1 MLVGIL
7 NLNYGNIHNV
17 KKILKIL
24 RVDFKSI
31 SKPKDF
37 IDISH
42 LIIPG
47 VGSYKQCMKKIISHK
62 IINVL
67 KDTVKKKPVL
77 AICLGMQILFEE
89 SSENGKT
96 KGLGILKGKV
106 VKLNELNS
114 NIKCPNFGFYK
125 LQIKKK
131 FNFLKNKKFYF
142 ANSYYCKIKKN
153 NSSQV
158 LYLDDSLIKIPG
170 FLKHKNILATQFHP
184 ELSRIDGIKIYKRFL
199 DNKW

>member
-1 MLVGIL
+1 
-7 NLNYGNIHNV
+7 
-17 KKILKIL
+17 
-24 RVDFKSI
+24 
-31 SKPKDF
+31 
-37 IDISH
+37 
-42 LIIPG
+42 
-47 VGSYKQCMKKIISHK
+47 MKKIISHK

-131 FNFLKNKKFYF
+131 FNF
-142 ANSYYCKIKKN
+142 
-153 NSSQV
+153 
-158 LYLDDSLIKIPG
+158 
-170 FLKHKNILATQFHP
+170 
-184 ELSRIDGIKIYKRFL
+184 
-199 DNKW
+199 

>member
-37 IDISH
+37 TDISH

-67 KDTVKKKPVL
+67 KDTVKKKR
-77 AICLGMQILFEE
+77 F
-89 SSENGKT
+89 S
-96 KGLGILKGKV
+96 
-106 VKLNELNS
+106 
-114 NIKCPNFGFYK
+114 IKH
-125 LQIKKK
+125 IKKT
-131 FNFLKNKKFYF
+131 
-142 ANSYYCKIKKN
+142 S
-153 NSSQV
+153 
-158 LYLDDSLIKIPG
+158 
-170 FLKHKNILATQFHP
+170 
-184 ELSRIDGIKIYKRFL
+184 
-199 DNKW
+199 